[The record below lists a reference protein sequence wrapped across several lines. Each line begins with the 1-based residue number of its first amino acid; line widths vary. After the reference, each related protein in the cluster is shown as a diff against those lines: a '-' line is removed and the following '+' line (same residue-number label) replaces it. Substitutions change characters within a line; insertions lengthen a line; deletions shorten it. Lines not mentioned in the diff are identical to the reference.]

1 MIKKTK
7 RKYSIGVFDSG
18 FGGLQSLKHIV
29 KELPEYDYVYL
40 GDTARVPYGNRSQEE
55 IYKFSVQAT
64 DFLFKKGCKLVIF
77 ACNTASSEALRKI
90 QREYLP
96 KKYPE
101 RKVLGIIMPAV
112 EEAVSKTKNG
122 RVGVIGTRGTVKSG
136 AFERELKKLNPK
148 IKVFQKACPDLAM
161 IVENGKHKS
170 EKTKIILEKYLK
182 SLVGKKIGALI
193 LGCTHYGIMEKE
205 IKNIIGNGI
214 IIVSEEK
221 VIAKKLKSYL
231 ERHCEIENKLAKN
244 RKYTFYSTDITDKFK
259 ILGGEIFGAK
269 IIPKKVKID

>member
-1 MIKKTK
+1 MKDKNK

-18 FGGLQSLKHIV
+18 FGGLQILKHIV
-29 KELPEYDYVYL
+29 KELPQYDYVYL
-40 GDTARVPYGNRSQEE
+40 GDTARVPYGNRSQEV
-55 IYKFSVQAT
+55 IYNFTTQAV
-64 DFLFKKGCKLVIF
+64 DFLFKKDCQLIIF

-96 KKYPE
+96 KHYPDK
-101 RKVLGIIMPAV
+101 KVLGIIMPAV

-122 RVGVIGTRGTVKSG
+122 IIGVIGTRGTVKSG
-136 AFERELKKLNPK
+136 AFERELKKLDPK
-148 IKVFQKACPDLAM
+148 IKVFQKACSDLAM

-182 SLVGKKIGALI
+182 SLVSKKIDALI

-221 VIAKKLKSYL
+221 VIAKKLKKYFQN
-231 ERHCEIENKLAKN
+231 HTEIENELAKN
-244 RKYTFYSTDITDKFK
+244 RKCVFYSTDITEKFR
-259 ILGGEIFGAK
+259 ILGSKIFGKKINPQIAK
-269 IIPKKVKID
+269 ID